1 MQSEEKNMLDY
12 SKENYKS
19 FRAYEESFIN
29 ELLKAF
35 RGTKASYRDK
45 TAYFTGFHFSDTNLG
60 RNIFAEFDVDGETK
74 ICALDLGINS
84 GVIKLEDNVQKA
96 VDEYF
101 EILNKAKEVYAIETA
116 EERKIQAEKARI
128 AREKYEAERA
138 KREEIKKQI
147 EADKRYAKK
156 VERALNKLESLSPEK
171 TEKLFETP
179 VSQYEVIGWMAKHLT
194 SVRAAMPDYAEKWFV
209 GRFGDVERY
218 VVNSKKKTSGG
229 FAYQWGLGL
238 KLTFDEEVRGPLEQR
253 ATSKNKKVIDNVAFV
268 WDLVENYG
276 FQFGKEQNIGQIKAE
291 VPEQY
296 LPDFERGYA
305 M

>member
-1 MQSEEKNMLDY
+1 MLDY
-12 SKENYKS
+12 SKENYKT
-19 FRAYEESFIN
+19 FKAYEESFVN
-29 ELLKAF
+29 ELLKAL

-45 TAYFTGFHFSDTNLG
+45 TAYFTNFYFSDTNLG
-60 RNIFAEFDVDGETK
+60 RNLFAEFDVEGETK

-84 GVIKLEDNVQKA
+84 GVIKLEDNVQKV

-101 EILNKAKEVYAIETA
+101 EILNKAKEAYAVETEA
-116 EERKIQAEKARI
+116 ARKEADEKARL
-128 AREKYEAERA
+128 AREKYEAEKAR
-138 KREEIKKQI
+138 REEIKKQI
-147 EADKRYAKK
+147 EADKRYAKR
-156 VERALNKLESLSPEK
+156 VERALHKLSTLRPEK

-179 VSQYEVIGWMAKHLT
+179 TSQYEIIGWMAKHLT

-238 KLTFDEEVRGPLEQR
+238 KLTFDEDVKGPLEQR

-276 FQFGKEQNIGQIKAE
+276 FQFGKEQNISQIKAE

-296 LPDFERGYA
+296 LPDFEKGYA